1 MTARGT
7 VVAAGL
13 LGAGLLAGC
22 AVKEAPKTADV
33 VEDALPPTTKVAQEW
48 TAPTGDTGKVDD
60 GWLKSF
66 HDAQLDALVKE
77 ALDTQNPNMRLLS
90 AQVDRAAA
98 SARLAGAALKPA
110 VGLGADLSGTGGNEA
125 VAGTGASVG
134 VGVSWEADIWGKVR
148 TGATAAEENLQATVA
163 DFEWARQSLA
173 AQVAKTWF
181 LATEL
186 KQQVALARDT
196 VDIMEQLTKLVE
208 DKQEVG
214 QVSMQDV
221 YLARADRD
229 RAQDALRQA
238 LGGEKQL
245 QRALEILL
253 GRYPAGE
260 IESADDLMPVP
271 PPIPVGLPADI
282 IQRRPDL
289 VAGERRVAAAFH
301 LTEQAEL
308 AKLPS
313 ITLSASVGGDSGLD
327 DMIGSL
333 GAGLFAPLFTGG
345 ALEAQV
351 QQADADQQAAI
362 AVYGQSLLKAFEE
375 VETSL
380 TNEALFK
387 QREDYLLS
395 AEENSE
401 KAYDMS
407 RARFDVGQTDLLS
420 VLQMQAQWIGS
431 RVGVVDIAAARLIQ
445 RVDLHLALG
454 GSFEVAP
461 E

>member
-1 MTARGT
+1 MSARAQLFAAG
-7 VVAAGL
+7 VLGAGL
-13 LGAGLLAGC
+13 LGAC

-33 VEDALPPTTKVAQEW
+33 VEDALPSTTKVAAEW
-48 TAPTGDTGKVDD
+48 TAPAGDAGKVDD
-60 GWLKSF
+60 GWLKNF
-66 HDAQLDALVKE
+66 NDPQLDALVKE

-90 AQVDRAAA
+90 SQVDRATA

-110 VGLGADLSGTGGNEA
+110 VGLGADLSGTGGDDA
-125 VAGTGASVG
+125 VSGSQGSVG

-148 TGATAAEENLQATVA
+148 AGATAADENLQATVA

-173 AQVAKTWF
+173 ALVAKTWF
-181 LATEL
+181 LATEI

-208 DKQEVG
+208 AKQNVG

-238 LGGEKQL
+238 LGGEKQV

-260 IESADDLMPVP
+260 IEGADDLMPVP

-313 ITLSASVGGDSGLD
+313 IQLTASVGGNSGLD
-327 DMIGSL
+327 DVIGNL

-351 QQADADQQAAI
+351 EQADADQEAAI
-362 AVYGQSLLKAFEE
+362 AAYGQSLLKAFEE

-380 TNEALFK
+380 TNEALFG
-387 QREDYLLS
+387 QREEYLRS
-395 AEENSE
+395 AEANSE
-401 KAYDMS
+401 KAYDLS
-407 RARFDVGQTDLLS
+407 RDRFDVGQTDLLS
-420 VLQMQAQWIGS
+420 VLQIQVQWIGS
-431 RVGVVDIAAARLIQ
+431 RVGVVNIAADRLMQ

-454 GSFEVAP
+454 GSFETTP